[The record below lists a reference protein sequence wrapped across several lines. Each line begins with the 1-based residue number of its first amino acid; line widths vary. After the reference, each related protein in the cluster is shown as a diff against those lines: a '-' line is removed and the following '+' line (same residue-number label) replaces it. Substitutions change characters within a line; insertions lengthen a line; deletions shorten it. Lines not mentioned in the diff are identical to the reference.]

1 LIFLKDIRQKQY
13 KVLANKPYGSILIEI
28 MISILLLG
36 IIVIGSFYSYSFVHH
51 RILAQREQRNALGV
65 LQGWMEDT
73 TSYIQNN
80 VDPNTLINQETLS
93 NFEDVLRHQFIMEV
107 PSIFARDITVVP
119 NINLISD
126 LNDNKMIQIYLQAT
140 LDGLPISLYSEV
152 YARKIEQK

>member
-1 LIFLKDIRQKQY
+1 
-13 KVLANKPYGSILIEI
+13 